1 MKFYL
6 VKISSNNGN
15 IQSCDEITETKYDS
29 CDQNPSIEFGQVH
42 FPVRAKNPKD
52 AQKEAS
58 KTFTG
63 MKDRLRHIN

>member
-52 AQKEAS
+52 AQKEA
-58 KTFTG
+58 
-63 MKDRLRHIN
+63 